1 MACFTGQYNYLHY
14 LSLKGCTYSPTS
26 SYISGISFYFKINS
40 WEDPTQA
47 FVVQK
52 LLKGY
57 SKCHSIKDLRKPVTL
72 QLVKDFSNDLK
83 HVNLSNYEALL
94 FSTAF
99 SVACF
104 GFMRVGEL
112 VVHSK
117 DSVTSRVVQHCDVI
131 LRGSEMRL
139 YIRFS
144 KRDQN
149 SRSVSLVFTSCQDQ
163 QICPVALLYRYIQQ
177 RRCIDGPLYCNFN
190 GQPLTRFQF
199 SSVLAKVLKFLVLSR
214 WSVHIVSA

>member
-1 MACFTGQYNYLHY
+1 M
-14 LSLKGCTYSPTS
+14 
-26 SYISGISFYFKINS
+26 
-40 WEDPTQA
+40 
-47 FVVQK
+47 
-52 LLKGY
+52 LKGY
-57 SKCHSIKDLRKPVTL
+57 SKCHPSKDLREPITL
-72 QLVKDFSNDLK
+72 QLLKDFSNDLK

-99 SVACF
+99 SVAFF

-117 DSVTSRVVQHCDVI
+117 DNVTSRVVQLSDVI
-131 LRGSEMRL
+131 LRGSEVRV

-144 KRDQN
+144 KTDQN
-149 SRSVSLVFTSCQDQ
+149 GRSVSLIFTSCQDQ

-177 RRCIDGPLYCNFN
+177 RRCIDSPLFCNFN

-199 SSVLAKVLKFLVLSR
+199 SSVLAKVLKFLGIKQVVRPHSFRIGATNLACQQNILDQDIQAMGR
-214 WSVHIVSA
+214 WSAISSVFKRYIRLDKLIA